1 MKKLI
6 VFMFSIVLLVSCG
19 SESAETV
26 QENKYEVLIENSCG
40 FDKDVINKKV
50 YAFAS
55 DIDADNALEKIM
67 KLTGLPPNFEIKS
80 ANVDNACAV
89 VECDDQGE
97 SEEWDIK
104 RLTNSEFWFEDEDN
118 TEYELEKQ

>member
-6 VFMFSIVLLVSCG
+6 VFIFSIVLLDSCG

-55 DIDADNALEKIM
+55 DIDAAPIAF
-67 KLTGLPPNFEIKS
+67 LTFYYFNLLLIK
-80 ANVDNACAV
+80 N
-89 VECDDQGE
+89 
-97 SEEWDIK
+97 
-104 RLTNSEFWFEDEDN
+104 L
-118 TEYELEKQ
+118 